1 MKINAPYFKE
11 KMRKDG
17 YFKLPFIAEVAELRT
32 QVIEV
37 SKQLDAQGKV
47 RHWRQED
54 AGDERTFFHPICLKA
69 SNELFENIDEL
80 CSIYMEEES
89 CVAVN
94 MFNIVTAA
102 NGHLGSGGGWHRDSF
117 ARQIKTFIYLNDVDE
132 TNGPFCYVKGSHHLV
147 DKIRYFSKADKNK
160 KTRYTDSKHH
170 ETFIKQA
177 YQLTGVSGSILI
189 ADTSGRHSG
198 LPVKKGKRL
207 ALTQYRYPKSSVEK
221 MRKRFLSL

>member
-1 MKINAPYFKE
+1 MQINVPNFKE

-17 YFKLPFIAEVAELRT
+17 YFKLPFIADVAELSK

-37 SKQLDAQGKV
+37 SKQTDMQGRV
-47 RHWRQED
+47 RHWRQRD
-54 AGDERTFFHPICLKA
+54 AGDERTFFHPSCLKT
-69 SNELFENIDEL
+69 SDELFENIDEL

-94 MFNIVTAA
+94 MFNIVSAA

-132 TNGPFCYVKGSHHLV
+132 TNGPFCYVKGSHRLM
-147 DKIRYFSKADKNK
+147 DKIRYYTQADKSK
-160 KTRYTDSKHH
+160 KTRYTDSNYH
-170 ETFIKQA
+170 ETFMQQA
-177 YQLTGVSGSILI
+177 FQLTGVSGSILI

-198 LPVKKGKRL
+198 LPVRNGKRL
-207 ALTQYRYPKSSVEK
+207 ALTQYRYPKSSVAK
-221 MRKRFLSL
+221 MRERFLSP